1 MAAKAIRTKVTEEK
15 SEVAPKSLK
24 EGILRKSDGTIELTV
39 IIPWVEAQKAQTEIE
54 NDLVKHVQLAGFRKG
69 QAPKH
74 IAKEKLNP
82 ELVKEELLKKVVGKA
97 YNDAVTKNKLTPIVS
112 PRVHIE
118 VFTEGTDI
126 IFTAQTCEEPV
137 VELKNYKEEVKKL
150 TSKSQPKADSPMAEK
165 SSDKDPSA
173 SFGSAQDKS
182 SGQAGKEE
190 SKVSLDEIL
199 DLVLKVSTIQ
209 IPEILIENEVPR
221 LLSQMLDELK
231 KLGLTLDQY
240 LASRKMEAEKLRLE
254 YKTKAEQDLKLEFIL
269 RKIADS
275 EKITVEKEDIEK
287 AITSMENPKERE
299 EVMKN
304 PYLVA
309 SIIRQQK
316 TVTFLSEL

>member
-1 MAAKAIRTKVTEEK
+1 MTATKTTPETKEDK
-15 SEVAPKSLK
+15 PLK

-39 IIPWVEAQKAQTEIE
+39 VIPWSDAQKVQTEIE

-82 ELVKEELLKKVVGKA
+82 ELVKEELLKKILGKA
-97 YNDAVTKNKLTPIVS
+97 YNDAVAKNNLTPIIS
-112 PRVHIE
+112 PKVHIE
-118 VFTEGTDI
+118 VFAQGTDI

-150 TSKSQPKADSPMAEK
+150 TSKSKIIIPH
-165 SSDKDPSA
+165 SA
-173 SFGSAQDKS
+173 S

-190 SKVSLDEIL
+190 AKVSLDEIL
-199 DLVLKVSTIQ
+199 DLILKVSTIQ
-209 IPEILIENEVPR
+209 IPEILIENEVSR

-231 KLGLTLDQY
+231 NLGLILDQY
-240 LASRKMEAEKLRLE
+240 LASRKMDPEKLRLE
-254 YKTKAEQDLKLEFIL
+254 YKVKAETDLKLEFIL

-287 AITSMENPKERE
+287 AIAAIENPKERE

-316 TVTFLSEL
+316 TVTFLSQL